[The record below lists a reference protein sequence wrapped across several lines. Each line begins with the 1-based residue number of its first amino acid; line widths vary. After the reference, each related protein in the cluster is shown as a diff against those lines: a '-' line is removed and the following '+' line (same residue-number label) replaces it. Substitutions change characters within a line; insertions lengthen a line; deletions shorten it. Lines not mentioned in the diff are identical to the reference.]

1 MPSTTSMSILRYQ
14 RLISYLHYLKGLPE
28 SEPDNV
34 SSTTIANALSV
45 NDVQVRKDLALVS
58 DGGKPKIG
66 YITKDL
72 IVDLEHYFGH
82 DNCTD
87 AVLVGVGNLGKA
99 LLSYDNFQQYGLKIV
114 AAFDSS
120 AEIIG
125 TDRNGV
131 KIFDTSKITNLCQRL
146 NIHIGIIAVPSFKAQ
161 EICNAL
167 TKGGVR
173 AIWNF
178 APVNLNVPESVIVKN
193 EDMAAS
199 LAVLTKQLSESLLN
213 SNLMK
218 ENLS

>member
-14 RLISYLHYLKGLPE
+14 RLISYLHYLKGRTE
-28 SEPDNV
+28 DEADNV
-34 SSTTIANALSV
+34 SSTTIASALGV
-45 NDVQVRKDLALVS
+45 NDVQVRKDLAIVS

-72 IVDLEHYFGH
+72 IADLEHYFGH

-99 LLSYDNFQQYGLKIV
+99 LLSYENFQQYGLKIV

-120 AEIIG
+120 AELIG
-125 TDRNGV
+125 TERNGV
-131 KIFDTSKITNLCQRL
+131 KIFDTLKLTNLCRRL
-146 NIHIGIIAVPSFKAQ
+146 NIHIGIITVPSLKAQ
-161 EICNAL
+161 EICENL
-167 TKGGVR
+167 SEGGVR

-178 APVNLNVPESVIVKN
+178 APVNLLVPESVIVKN

-199 LAVLTKQLSESLLN
+199 LAVLTKQLTERL
-213 SNLMK
+213 
-218 ENLS
+218 